1 MKVLVVGSGGREH
14 AICYKLS
21 NEDKVDKIYCAPGNA
36 GISELAE
43 IVDIKDNDIDSL
55 VEFAKK
61 NNIDITIVGPELSLV
76 MGIVDE
82 FEKNNMKIFGP
93 NKACSLLEGSKSY
106 SKEFMIKHDIPTAR
120 YTEFN
125 NLDEAIEN
133 VGIYGYPVVVKADG
147 LAAGKGVIIATC
159 ENEAVDSLN
168 DIMKNK
174 KFGVA
179 GEKVIIEEFLTGIET
194 SILAFVDNET
204 IVPMVS
210 AKDHKKVFDFEE
222 GPNTGGMGTFS
233 PSNIYDEKLQIEI
246 DEKVLKPIIDGLKKD
261 NLKYK
266 GILFIGLMI
275 TSDGPKVLEFNV
287 RFGDPETQVIL
298 TRLESSLI
306 DIMESVLDNRLKD
319 IDIKWSDEKT
329 VCVMLTSGGYPNDY
343 EKGKVINIGDLDED
357 IMLFHSGTKI
367 EEEVL
372 VTNGGRV
379 IGVSAKADTLKQA
392 TRKVYENI
400 DKIYFDGM
408 HYRRDI
414 GERD

>member
-36 GISELAE
+36 GISEIAE
-43 IVDIKDNDIDSL
+43 TVDIKDSDIDSL

-61 NNIDITIVGPELSLV
+61 KDIDITIVGPELSLV

-93 NKACSLLEGSKSY
+93 NKACALLEGSKAY
-106 SKEFMIKHDIPTAR
+106 SKEFMIKHNIPTAR
-120 YTEFN
+120 YKEFN
-125 NLDEAIEN
+125 NLNEAIKN

-147 LAAGKGVIIATC
+147 LAAGKGVIIASC
-159 ENEAVDSLN
+159 ENEAVDSLK
-168 DIMKNK
+168 DMMQNK
-174 KFGVA
+174 KFGIS

-194 SILAFVDNET
+194 SILTFVDNET

-210 AKDHKKVFDFEE
+210 AKDHKKIFDGEV

-233 PSNIYDEKLQIEI
+233 PSDIYDEKLQIEI
-246 DEKVLKPIIDGLKKD
+246 DEKVLKPIMEGLKKD

-287 RFGDPETQVIL
+287 RFGDPETQVVL

-306 DIMESVLDNRLKD
+306 DIIESILDNRLSD
-319 IDIKWSDEKT
+319 THIKWSDKKT
-329 VCVMLTSGGYPNDY
+329 VCVMLTSGGYPNNY
-343 EKGKVINIGDLDED
+343 EKGKVINIDDLDED
-357 IMLFHSGTKI
+357 IILFHSGTKI
-367 EEEVL
+367 EKEL
-372 VTNGGRV
+372 LLTNGGRV
-379 IGVSAKADTLKQA
+379 IGVSAKADTLKEA

-414 GERD
+414 GECE

>member
-14 AICYKLS
+14 AICYKLL

-36 GISELAE
+36 GISEIAE

-55 VEFAKK
+55 IDFAKK
-61 NNIDITIVGPELSLV
+61 NDIGMTIVGPELPLV
-76 MGIVDE
+76 MGIVDQ
-82 FEKNNMKIFGP
+82 FEKNNMKVFGP
-93 NKACSLLEGSKSY
+93 NKDCALLEGSKSY
-106 SKEFMIKHDIPTAR
+106 SKEFMINHNIPTAKYR
-120 YTEFN
+120 EFN
-125 NLDEAIEN
+125 NLDEAIKN

-147 LAAGKGVIIATC
+147 LASGKGVIIASC
-159 ENEAVDSLN
+159 EDEAVDSLK
-168 DIMKNK
+168 DIMQNK

-179 GEKVIIEEFLTGIET
+179 GEKIIIEEFLTGIET
-194 SILAFVDNET
+194 SILAFVDNKT

-210 AKDHKKVFDFEE
+210 AKDHKKVFDHEI

-233 PSNIYDEKLQIEI
+233 PSDIYDENLHIEI

-261 NLKYK
+261 NLNYK

-275 TSDGPKVLEFNV
+275 TNDGPKVLEFNV
-287 RFGDPETQVIL
+287 RFGDPETQVVL

-306 DIMESVLDNRLKD
+306 DIMESILDNRLSD
-319 IDIKWSDEKT
+319 IDIKWSDEQT
-329 VCVMLTSGGYPNDY
+329 VCVMLASGGYPNDY

-357 IMLFHSGTKI
+357 IILFHSGTKI
-367 EEEVL
+367 EKEVL

-379 IGVSAKADTLKQA
+379 LGVSAKAKTLKEA
-392 TRKVYENI
+392 TKKVYENI

-414 GERD
+414 GECD

>member
-14 AICYKLS
+14 AICHKLL
-21 NEDKVDKIYCAPGNA
+21 NEDKASKIYCAPGNA
-36 GISELAE
+36 GISEIAE
-43 IVDIKDNDIDSL
+43 IVDIKDSDIDGL
-55 VEFAKK
+55 IDFAKK
-61 NNIDITIVGPELSLV
+61 NDIDITIVGPELSLV

-93 NKACSLLEGSKSY
+93 NKACALLEGSKSY
-106 SKEFMIKHDIPTAR
+106 SKEFMIKHDIPTAK
-120 YTEFN
+120 YKEFN
-125 NLDEAIEN
+125 NLDEAIKN

-159 ENEAVDSLN
+159 EKEAVDSLN
-168 DIMKNK
+168 DMMQNK
-174 KFGVA
+174 KFGSA

-194 SILAFVDNET
+194 SILTFVDNET

-210 AKDHKKVFDFEE
+210 AKDHKKVFDHEV

-233 PSNIYDEKLQIEI
+233 PSDIYNEDLQTEI
-246 DEKVLKPIIDGLKKD
+246 DNKILKPIIDGLKKD

-275 TSDGPKVLEFNV
+275 TNDGPKVLEFNV
-287 RFGDPETQVIL
+287 RFGDPETQVVL

-306 DIMESVLDNRLKD
+306 DIIESILDNKLKD
-319 IDIKWSDEKT
+319 TDIKWSDKKT
-329 VCVMLTSGGYPNDY
+329 VCVMLTSGGYPNNY

-357 IMLFHSGTKI
+357 IVLFHSGTKR
-367 EEEVL
+367 EKENL

-379 IGVSAKADTLKQA
+379 IGVSAKADTLKEA
-392 TRKVYENI
+392 TKKVYTNI

-414 GERD
+414 GECE